1 MISNLSQFLASVAG
15 VLVLALNVSAS
26 EVLDPTKPDRGND
39 EWRMRHAERVADV
52 RAHADKLDVLFIGDS
67 ITGGWLNIGKAVWEK
82 EFVPLRAV
90 NIGIAGSQTSRI
102 LWQFE
107 NGAID
112 GIRPRTAVLM
122 IGVNNVVAS
131 PSQSAREIARG
142 ISAIVA
148 RLREKLP
155 NTRIL
160 LLGTFPKDRA
170 PNTPDR
176 HKIQELNSII
186 AHLNDGQWIRFLDIG
201 GELLDKDGN
210 LNAEVSPDGVHL
222 TEAGYQKWAKTI
234 IVKLSESLAGDFLT
248 PESLAMPRR
257 QIALKGIDLRLINA
271 RGAVSFR
278 EKTVT
283 GIDSLWIAPRAA
295 SRVPAA
301 FNLSFREETLGA
313 LIEDNQDEW
322 RDNPLCVW
330 QNWNQAL
337 DNRALGIW
345 KNWSNALMLPFQ
357 GATWAPD
364 AYTRRGTFHH
374 YLGKDLISFGV
385 VSRTVPAADVDG
397 AYQELTITNRTDRPL
412 SLTLIPDQPL
422 GDRVAVPSGG
432 EGMPAPVEPAWE
444 NKRSARFSRREGGFS
459 LQALSDIG
467 PSQGDG
473 WRLDLPAR
481 GQRIVHVALL
491 VADAGAAEPAGHYA
505 ADLAARFAA
514 SRQTTV
520 DLLRRAA
527 EQLPRIETGN
537 PRLDE
542 FYQRSILSVLFCR
555 RDRADSPIRPFY
567 DIVFGDG
574 NSVTWDVSF
583 SASLLAMYAP
593 DEAKRML
600 TAFLSAGGVMNST
613 WLSAKDGRAG
623 SFYMQSPFALLEIAQ
638 RYMRQSGDRSLLEEK
653 AGAKT
658 VFEHFRDGGQ
668 TLLDSYVKDGLIDA
682 GSGTGKMLEIRTSGY
697 EHTVAAINGMA
708 VDYLQQVADWC
719 RDRGDAKAEVF
730 QAAARRLHDEIE
742 RRLWDESSGWYI
754 NLYPD
759 GSRHRVMSYHVFDLL
774 RQPSMPE
781 AHRRRL
787 AEHIVPGEFLGPYGM
802 YSIALSDEEHWDMED
817 CDWGGGGQYVGQP
830 LSIAESLYR
839 MEEPER
845 AWDVLSRCLLWV
857 DRFPYFP
864 QTIYTDELALEDHCR
879 GWSLQVSAG
888 AGAQAII
895 HGVFGLMP
903 QDDGSLVVR
912 PHYNKSLDTA
922 TLNGYRFRNHLY
934 DLRMDA
940 KTFQVVRDGVPL
952 AEERHGKSITITEQ
966 GEVRKDTSGSGMET
980 ER

>member
-1 MISNLSQFLASVAG
+1 MISKFSSFLTSVAG
-15 VLVLALNVSAS
+15 VLVLALNVTAA
-26 EVLDPTKPDRGND
+26 EVLDPAKPDRGND

-52 RAHADKLDVLFIGDS
+52 RSHADKLDVLFIGDS
-67 ITGGWLNIGKAVWEK
+67 ITGGWLNIGKAFWEK

-90 NIGIAGSQTSRI
+90 NIGIAGSQTSHI

-112 GIRPRTAVLM
+112 GIRPHAVVLM

-131 PSQSAREIARG
+131 PSQSAQDIARG
-142 ISAIVA
+142 IFAIVA

-155 NTRIL
+155 NTRIV

-176 HKIQELNSII
+176 RKIRELNSII
-186 AHLNDGQWIRFLDIG
+186 ANLNDGKWIRFLDIG
-201 GELLDKDGN
+201 GEFLDKDGN
-210 LNAEVSPDGVHL
+210 LNADVSPDGVHL
-222 TEAGYQKWAKTI
+222 TEAGYQKWAQAI
-234 IVKLSESLAGDFLT
+234 IVKLSEALAGQYLT
-248 PESLAMPRR
+248 PELLAMPRR
-257 QIALKGIDLRLINA
+257 QISLKGTDLRLFNG
-271 RGAVSFR
+271 RGSLTFR
-278 EKTVT
+278 ERTVT
-283 GIDSLWIAPRAA
+283 GIAELFIAPRAV
-295 SRVPAA
+295 SRVPVS

-322 RDNPLCVW
+322 GEGTLNVW
-330 QNWNQAL
+330 QHWNPA
-337 DNRALGIW
+337 NKELGIYKGW
-345 KNWSNALMLPFQ
+345 GDALILPSQ
-357 GATWAPD
+357 RATWAPD

-374 YLGKDLISFGV
+374 DLGKDLVSFGV
-385 VSRTVPAADVDG
+385 LTRTLPAADVDG
-397 AYQELTITNRTDRPL
+397 AYEELTITNRTDRPL
-412 SLTLIPDQPL
+412 SLTLIPDQPR
-422 GDRVAVPSGG
+422 GD
-432 EGMPAPVEPAWE
+432 
-444 NKRSARFSRREGGFS
+444 NKRNACFSRREGEFT
-459 LQALSDIG
+459 LQALCDIG

-481 GQRIVHVALL
+481 GQRTFHVAIL
-491 VADAGAAEPAGHYA
+491 VTNADATEPAGHYA
-505 ADLAARFAA
+505 ADLATRFAA
-514 SRQTTV
+514 SRQATV

-527 EQLPRIETGN
+527 AQLPRIETGN
-537 PRLDE
+537 PRLDA

-567 DIVFGDG
+567 DIGFGDG

-638 RYMRQSGDRSLLEEK
+638 RFMRQSGDRSLLEEK

-682 GSGTGKMLEIRTSGY
+682 GEGTGKMLEIRTSGY
-697 EHTVAAINGMA
+697 EHTIAAINGMA

-719 RDRGDAKAEVF
+719 RERGDAKAAVF

-742 RRLWDESSGWYI
+742 RRLWDESAGWYI

-864 QTIYTDELALEDHCR
+864 QTIYTEELAMQDHER
-879 GWSLQVSAG
+879 GWSLQISAG

-912 PHYNKSLDTA
+912 PNYNKSLDTA
-922 TLNGYRFRNHLY
+922 TLKGFRFRDHLY

-952 AEERHGKSITITEQ
+952 AEERHGKSITFTEQ
-966 GEVRKDTSGSGMET
+966 GEVRQDKSGSGL
-980 ER
+980 